1 MAETV
6 RWHVDCLKAIMGVEN
21 KMNQLTAGADKPVD
35 HCGVFAVFGVS
46 NAPLVIYNGL
56 FALQHRGQESAGM
69 VVSDGKDMRYCKGMG
84 LVSDVFNGDFASYLP
99 GSIGIGHVRYST
111 TGSSSLVNVQPF
123 LANCRDGQ
131 WATAHNGNLV
141 NASQLRDHY
150 QRQGSIFLTSTDSE
164 ILLHQLADPAFF
176 GKKDRVR
183 QALAELRGSFAFVI
197 ARENCIYAA
206 RDPWGIKPLS
216 IGRLGSGYVVCSE
229 SCAMAQTGAEFV
241 RDVAPGE
248 LIKIDENGIKS
259 MRFAGVPNGK
269 YGQCVFEHIYFAR
282 PDSFLFGQSVYKVR
296 CDIGRTLSLEH
307 PVEADVVV
315 PIPDSGVL
323 AAMGYAQASGIP
335 FELGFIRNHYVGRT
349 FIMPSQDT
357 RTSSV
362 DLKLSI
368 VPEVVRG
375 KRVVLVDDSIV
386 RGTTIQKRVKVI
398 RDAGATEVHV
408 RIACPPTRHPC
419 YFGIDFPDPSK
430 LVAAGRSVEQVRELI
445 GADSVG
451 YLSIKGLCS
460 VLDQPQHF
468 CMGCFDGKYACETHH
483 ATDKNA
489 LGKSCG
495 GNVIDRYRR

>member
-1 MAETV
+1 
-6 RWHVDCLKAIMGVEN
+6 MGVNFE
-21 KMNQLTAGADKPVD
+21 MTDVTIEPDKPRD
-35 HCGVFAVFGVS
+35 HCGVFAVYGVK
-46 NAPLVIYNGL
+46 NAPIAIYNGL

-69 VVSDGKDMRYCKGMG
+69 VVSDGSEMRYCKGMG
-84 LVSDVFNGDFASYLP
+84 LVSDVFQGDFADHLP
-99 GSIGIGHVRYST
+99 GTIGIGHVRYST

-123 LANCRDGQ
+123 LANCRDGG

-141 NASQLRDHY
+141 NATQLRDLY
-150 QRQGSIFLTSTDSE
+150 QKQGSIFQTTTDSE

-176 GKKDRVR
+176 GKKDRIR
-183 QALAELRGSFAFVI
+183 QALAELRGSFAFVV
-197 ARENCIYAA
+197 ARKNCIYAA

-216 IGRLGSGYVVCSE
+216 IGSLGNGYVVASE
-229 SCAMAQTGAEFV
+229 TCAMLQAGAVFM

-248 LIKIDENGIKS
+248 VIRIDADGIMS
-259 MRFAGVPNGK
+259 MRFAGVPNGR

-296 CDIGRTLSLEH
+296 SDIGRCLSKEH

-323 AAMGYAQASGIP
+323 AAMGYAHESGIP
-335 FELGFIRNHYVGRT
+335 FEMGFIRNHYVGRT
-349 FIMPSQDT
+349 FIMPSQNT
-357 RTSSV
+357 RVSSV
-362 DLKLSI
+362 DLKLAI

-375 KRVVLVDDSIV
+375 KRVVMVDDSIV
-386 RGTTIQKRVKVI
+386 RGTTIQKRVRVM
-398 RDAGATEVHV
+398 REAGATEVHV

-419 YFGIDFPDPSK
+419 YFGIDFPDPSE
-430 LVAAGRSVEQVRELI
+430 LVASGRSVEQVRELI

-451 YLSIKGLCS
+451 YMSIKGLCS

-483 ATDKNA
+483 ASNKDA
-489 LGKSCG
+489 LGKNCG